1 MRRWTEGI
9 MMTDNDYFHENNPT
23 ITLRVWVLGHML
35 WGAFISAI
43 VVTAIV
49 GTMVAIWFVGEFL
62 PEESKQAPS
71 PYGSLETVQADRV
84 A

>member
-1 MRRWTEGI
+1 MSEH
-9 MMTDNDYFHENNPT
+9 DYFHEKNPT
-23 ITLRVWVLGHML
+23 ITLRVWVLGQMI

-49 GTMVAIWFVGEFL
+49 GTLVAIWVVGEFL

-71 PYGSLETVQADRV
+71 PYGSLQIVQPDRV